1 MRLIDELKG
10 MKKNRNC
17 LIVGGGMSAGRF
29 DYSSIQGKSFDIIA
43 LNDSLYFK
51 DGYSLIKPDYLVYSD
66 GTFTRVLSKM
76 NVANVDVIGYVNSPS
91 PKMKYRF
98 IKERLSR
105 KIKDHH
111 NVCIKALYIAQLMG
125 YDEVYLIGIDLKAEL
140 VDGVITSHHQGDR
153 IGNGDK
159 YPDQERFNNHVKR
172 LNDFIEQFNEIDDFE
187 NVFNLNQ
194 DSMLKK
200 YKYKSIKNKTA

>member
-1 MRLIDELKG
+1 MRLVDELKDT
-10 MKKNRNC
+10 KKNRSC

-29 DYSSIQGKSFDIIA
+29 NYTEIDRDNIDIIA
-43 LNDSLYFK
+43 LNDSLYFD
-51 DGYSLIKPDYLVYSD
+51 DGYSAVKPDYLIYSD
-66 GTFTRVLSKM
+66 GTFTKVLSKM
-76 NVANVDVIGYVNSPS
+76 NVSNVDVIGYINSPS

-98 IKERLSR
+98 IKEKLSS

-111 NVCIKALYIAQLMG
+111 NVCIKAIYIAQMMG
-125 YDEVYLIGIDLKAEL
+125 YDEIFLIGIDLKAEM
-140 VDGVITSHHQGDR
+140 VDGVVVSHHQGDR
-153 IGNGDK
+153 IGKGDK
-159 YPDQERFNNHVKR
+159 YPDRERFNNHVKR
-172 LNDFIEQFNEIDDFE
+172 LNDFIEQFNEIDNFE